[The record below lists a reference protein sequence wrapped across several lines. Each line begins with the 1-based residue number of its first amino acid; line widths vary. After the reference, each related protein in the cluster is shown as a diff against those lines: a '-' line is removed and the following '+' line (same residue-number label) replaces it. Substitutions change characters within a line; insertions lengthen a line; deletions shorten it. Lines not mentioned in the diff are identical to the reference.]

1 MALNLKKYDWYSTEL
16 KKKSR
21 NYDYLTYLFMVI
33 TILVL
38 RFGGDYRVA
47 NFLFLAL
54 ALVMLILSW
63 RVQGEDKRL
72 KLEAQNNQTNVP
84 PSL

>member
-1 MALNLKKYDWYSTEL
+1 MALNLKKYDWYSEDL

-21 NYDYLTYLFMVI
+21 NYDYLTYLFMII

-38 RFGGDYRVA
+38 RFGGDFRVA

-72 KLEAQNNQTNVP
+72 KLESQTKP
-84 PSL
+84 PNTPSSL